1 MADNKRITLSD
12 MSHLNLGKRTRLH
25 RLLYEN
31 GPANG
36 TLLFLPIDQGLEHG
50 PRDFFPNPDS
60 ADPEFELKVALQG
73 KFTGI
78 ALQYG
83 LADKYMRDY
92 AARVPLVLKLNG
104 KTEIAGADAP
114 LSSVESSVEDAV
126 RLGADAIGYTL
137 YVGSPRQDED
147 FKQFALVRDEAER
160 YGMPVIVWAYPRGEA
175 IKAKGGPDGI
185 YAIDYAARVAT
196 ELGADVVKVNFPQ
209 KATPEQQAQMP
220 KPYNDLNED
229 DEAMIARVIK
239 TAGRTLTLISGGEH
253 EDDATLLIK
262 AQRSMQAGATG
273 LIFGRN
279 IWQRPYNDAL
289 YMAQKFHDLMKSY
302 AR

>member
-1 MADNKRITLSD
+1 MEPNKRVTLND

-60 ADPEFELKVALQG
+60 ADPEFELKVALEG

-104 KTEIAGADAP
+104 KTEIAGGDAP
-114 LSSVESSVEDAV
+114 LSSVESTVEDAV
-126 RLGADAIGYTL
+126 RMGADAVGYTL

-147 FKQFALVRDEAER
+147 FKQFAIVRDEAER

-253 EDDATLLIK
+253 EDDATLLLK
-262 AQRSMQAGATG
+262 AQHSMEAGATG

-279 IWQRPYNDAL
+279 IWQRPHDEAVGMARQFHAL
-289 YMAQKFHDLMKSY
+289 MQNY

>member
-1 MADNKRITLSD
+1 MASNKRITLD
-12 MSHLNLGKRTRLH
+12 GMAHLNLGKRTRLH
-25 RLLYEN
+25 RLLYQS

-50 PRDFFPNPDS
+50 PRDFFVNPAS
-60 ADPEFELKVALQG
+60 ADPEFELKVALEG

-83 LADKYMRDY
+83 LADKYLRDY

-104 KTEIAGADAP
+104 KTEIPSGDAP
-114 LSSVESSVEDAV
+114 LSPVESTVEDAV
-126 RLGADAIGYTL
+126 RLGADAVGYTL

-147 FKQFALVRDEAER
+147 FKQFAAVRDEAER

-175 IKAKGGPDGI
+175 VKAKGGQDSI

-209 KATPEQQAQMP
+209 QVTPDQRALLP

-229 DEAMIARVIK
+229 EEAMISRVIA

-253 EDDATLLIK
+253 EDDAALLQK
-262 AQRSMQAGATG
+262 AQRSMEAGATG

-279 IWQRPYNDAL
+279 IWQRPYQDAL
-289 YMAQKFHDLMKSY
+289 NMGQQFHDIMRKY